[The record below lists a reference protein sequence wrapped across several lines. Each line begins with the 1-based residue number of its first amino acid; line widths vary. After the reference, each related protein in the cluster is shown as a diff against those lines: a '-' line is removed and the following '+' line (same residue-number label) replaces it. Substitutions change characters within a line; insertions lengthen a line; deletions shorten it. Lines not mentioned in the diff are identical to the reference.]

1 MTEISED
8 EANALRQAAG
18 AEKDQVQRLV
28 LERNFSQ
35 PRRLSADRL
44 QRISKTVGASLQD
57 ISNKLS
63 APLRSFFKFHV
74 GGVSEVNAIGLFDD
88 MQAPFIVACL
98 DVGGS
103 LGWLVWD
110 ETAATATLEQ
120 VLAGELDPDE
130 EIKPRHLSPSEIR
143 VLTQMLDHLIAPIGQ
158 CLGLEVKIDSIAQDE
173 EELKTLRDAGPDAD
187 SRRLMLHLVFEGPGG
202 SSDLRLY
209 LPNIGEDGDSAPIAP
224 TRNVPHHLDPVR
236 LEMRALLGK
245 VEIPLRDLLAME
257 VGDVIPLGTEV
268 GGKVDF
274 LVEDRPVALCDWG
287 QVNGALMLKI
297 TQLNTENLQ

>member
-8 EANALRQAAG
+8 EAQALRDVAG
-18 AEKDQVQRLV
+18 AEENQVKRLV

-44 QRISKTVGASLQD
+44 QRISQTVGASLQD
-57 ISNKLS
+57 ISTKLA

-74 GGVSEVNAIGLFDD
+74 GSISEVNANGLFQDTKS
-88 MQAPFIVACL
+88 PFMVICL
-98 DVGGS
+98 DINGT

-120 VLAGELDPDE
+120 ILSGELDPEE
-130 EIKPRHLSPSEIR
+130 EIKPRVLSPAETR
-143 VLTQMLDHLIAPIGQ
+143 VLEQLLTDVVQPVGQ
-158 CLGLEVKIDSIAQDE
+158 CLGLNVKIVSVAQEE
-173 EELKTLRDAGPDAD
+173 EELTTLRDAGPDAD
-187 SRRLMLHLVFEGPGG
+187 ARRLMLHLVFEGPGG
-202 SSDLRLY
+202 DSDLRLY
-209 LPNIGEDGDSAPIAP
+209 LPNIDEDGDGTEA
-224 TRNVPHHLDPVR
+224 TLTQRVPEHLDTVHM
-236 LEMRALLGK
+236 EMRALLGK

-268 GGKVDF
+268 GGKVNF

-287 QVNGALMLKI
+287 QVGGALTLKI
-297 TQLNTENLQ
+297 TELNTENLQ